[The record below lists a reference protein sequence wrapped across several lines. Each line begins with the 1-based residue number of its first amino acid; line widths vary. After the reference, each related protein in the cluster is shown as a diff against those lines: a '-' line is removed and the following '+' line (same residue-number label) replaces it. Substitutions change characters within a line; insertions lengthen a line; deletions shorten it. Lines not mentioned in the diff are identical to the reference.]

1 MTARRLLPPRGPRR
15 AGSLDGAA
23 GQQGFSLIEVLFALT
38 FLAVG
43 ILAVAAMIPAGTRGV
58 TQSRIITSGLM
69 AAQVKM
75 EQLRGT
81 TYTALAAGTFSDT
94 TSVFTRTW
102 VVTDS
107 VPMAGCKKIQVTSRW
122 NDNHGPQT
130 TALTS
135 YVTR

>member
-1 MTARRLLPPRGPRR
+1 VTAPRR
-15 AGSLDGAA
+15 GSER
-23 GQQGFSLIEVLFALT
+23 GFSLIEVLFALT

-43 ILAVAAMIPAGTRGV
+43 ILAVASMIPAGTRGV
-58 TQSRIITSGLM
+58 TQSRVITSGLM

-75 EQLRGT
+75 EDLKGT
-81 TYTALAAGTFSDT
+81 DFTALNPGTFSDT

-107 VPMAGCKKIQVTSRW
+107 VPMAGCKRIQVTSRW
-122 NDNHGPQT
+122 TDSHGNQT
-130 TALTS
+130 TSLTS

>member
-1 MTARRLLPPRGPRR
+1 
-15 AGSLDGAA
+15 
-23 GQQGFSLIEVLFALT
+23 LIEVLFALT

-43 ILAVAAMIPAGTRGV
+43 ILAVASMIPAGTRGV
-58 TQSRIITSGLM
+58 TQSRVITSGLM
-69 AAQVKM
+69 AAQIKM

-81 TYTALAAGTFSDT
+81 TYTALTAGTFSDT

-122 NDNHGPQT
+122 YTNHGAQT

>member
-1 MTARRLLPPRGPRR
+1 VSAPRR
-15 AGSLDGAA
+15 RSEK
-23 GQQGFSLIEVLFALT
+23 GFSLIEVIFALT

-58 TQSRIITSGLM
+58 TQSRVITSGLM

-75 EQLRGT
+75 EELRGT
-81 TYTALAAGTFSDT
+81 NFTILFPGTYSDT

-107 VPMAGCKKIQVTSRW
+107 VPMAGCKRIQVTSRW
-122 NDNHGPQT
+122 TDNHGNQT